1 MIYDISY
8 DHATYDFDGHMNSI
22 ITGWE
27 LYVTSDENPGDEKII
42 DGVGYFFHGDYPTYR
57 VVAARV
63 EIGKTYK
70 YRARVY
76 TQTSNGKVYSGWSN
90 INTVTGK
97 KHNS

>member
-8 DHATYDFDGHMNSI
+8 DHGTYDFNGYMDSI
-22 ITGWE
+22 LTGWE

-42 DGVGYFFHGDYPTYR
+42 DGVGYFFHGDYPAYR
-57 VVAARV
+57 VVDAHV

-76 TQTSNGKVYSGWSN
+76 TQTSSGKVYSGWSN